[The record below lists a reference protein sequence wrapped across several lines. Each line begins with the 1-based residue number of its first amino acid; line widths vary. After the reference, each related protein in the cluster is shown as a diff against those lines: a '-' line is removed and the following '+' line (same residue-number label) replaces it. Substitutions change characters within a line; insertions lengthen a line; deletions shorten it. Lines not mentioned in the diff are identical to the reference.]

1 MLSAADITGMQTTL
15 TASFPHTLVIQR
27 ASAGAEDD
35 RGVPAQTW
43 PTLATVAGRVAV
55 KDVEEVAELSQSGPV
70 ASTHTIFMLPRDI
83 TAADR
88 ISYGGGI
95 YQVDGIR
102 DPDGLGIIYA
112 IDAHL
117 VTGV

>member
-1 MLSAADITGMQTTL
+1 MLSAADITGMQATI

-27 ASAGAEDD
+27 VTGGAVDD

-43 PTLATVAGRVAV
+43 ATLASVSGRVEP
-55 KDVEEVAELSQSGPV
+55 KDVREMAQLSQGGPV
-70 ASTHTIFMLPRDI
+70 ASTHTIYMLPRDI
-83 TAADR
+83 TEADR
-88 ISYGGGI
+88 ITYGGGT
-95 YQVDGIR
+95 YQLDGIH

-117 VTGV
+117 VEVS